1 MYKVTQRFGLTVLL
15 TLIMVGVVFAGG
27 YQINE
32 QGARA
37 TGMGGAFVARAS
49 DPSAIYYNVAGL
61 GFQRGINVLGGVNLI
76 IPSTT
81 FKGTGKMQPLE
92 YSTKGAVYAPINL
105 YGGYQV
111 TDKIVLGL
119 GVFNPFGL
127 GTEWDDQWGLSNEAQ
142 YLGSTKAVKS
152 SITSWYFN
160 PSIAYKITDDLSVG
174 LGVSYVYATAFIS
187 RNLSPSS
194 VSLFELDGDGDGFN
208 VNIGVIYK
216 PIDKLWIGASYRTT
230 TSVEFEG
237 DVKIGGTYVA
247 SGKTEL
253 PMPGTLTL
261 GAAYELTPKIT
272 VEGDVQYTQWS
283 EYDYLTID
291 FNRNI
296 SQLGGASQIKEF
308 KDWNDQVTLRAGL
321 EYILNPQ
328 VTLRGGLIADL
339 SPQPPSKTEPMLPD
353 GDRYDIA
360 LGGSYKITNNLSVD
374 ASYMFVYFAEKDAK
388 NSDLP
393 GKYNSLSHI
402 FSVNFAYSF

>member
-1 MYKVTQRFGLTVLL
+1 MYKLTQRFGLTVLL
-15 TLIMVGVVFAGG
+15 TLITVGVVFAGG

-49 DPSAIYYNVAGL
+49 DPSAVYYNVAGL
-61 GFQRGINVLGGVNLI
+61 GFQRGINILGGVNLI

-81 FKGTGKMQPLE
+81 FKGTGTMVPLE
-92 YSTKGAVYAPINL
+92 YSTKGAVFVPVNL

-119 GVFNPFGL
+119 GIFNPFGL
-127 GTEWDDQWGLSNEAQ
+127 GTEWDNQWGLSTSGY

-187 RNLSPSS
+187 RNISPSS
-194 VSLFELDGDGDGFN
+194 VSLLELDGDGDGFN

-216 PIDKLWIGASYRTT
+216 PIDKLWVGASYRTT

-253 PMPGTLTL
+253 PMPGTLSI
-261 GAAYELTPKIT
+261 GAAYELTSKIT

-291 FNRNI
+291 FNKNI
-296 SQLGGASQIKEF
+296 SQLGGAHQIKEF
-308 KDWNDQVTLRAGL
+308 KDWNDQVTLRAGV

-388 NSDLP
+388 NSALP